1 MRHWQVLQL
10 QQHLHAYIY
19 CTTCNNDSNHVIV
32 PAAPEEALA
41 LLAAAAATGQYTI
54 IIYVQ
59 NRRVAVKPPAGIGS
73 LGCSILC

>member
-1 MRHWQVLQL
+1 
-10 QQHLHAYIY
+10 
-19 CTTCNNDSNHVIV
+19 VIV

-59 NRRVAVKPPAGIGS
+59 NIRVAVKPPAGIGS
-73 LGCSILC
+73 HSHSILC